1 MKTNEKKL
9 LAFTINIVI
18 VILEIETNQKEKQ
31 TMDYYDTAENVTLTK
46 GQAYVELERH
56 NLEGDYE
63 LFLKD
68 LGDHRTYEA
77 QKVLAWLGY

>member
-1 MKTNEKKL
+1 M
-9 LAFTINIVI
+9 A
-18 VILEIETNQKEKQ
+18 LEIVSLNKINQTRGLQ

-63 LFLKD
+63 LFLED

>member
-1 MKTNEKKL
+1 MTL
-9 LAFTINIVI
+9 SVA
-18 VILEIETNQKEKQ
+18 LEIVSLDKINQPKGIQ

>member
-1 MKTNEKKL
+1 MTL
-9 LAFTINIVI
+9 SVALARVSLNKIN
-18 VILEIETNQKEKQ
+18 QPKEKQ
-31 TMDYYDTAENVTLTK
+31 TMNYYDTAENVTLTK

-68 LGDHRTYEA
+68 LGDHRTNEA

>member
-1 MKTNEKKL
+1 
-9 LAFTINIVI
+9 
-18 VILEIETNQKEKQ
+18 
-31 TMDYYDTAENVTLTK
+31 MDYYDTAENVTLTK
-46 GQAYVELERH
+46 GQALVELERH

>member
-1 MKTNEKKL
+1 MTL
-9 LAFTINIVI
+9 SVA
-18 VILEIETNQKEKQ
+18 LEIVSLNKINQPKEIQ

-46 GQAYVELERH
+46 GQAYVQLERH

>member
-1 MKTNEKKL
+1 V
-9 LAFTINIVI
+9 A
-18 VILEIETNQKEKQ
+18 LEIVSLNKINQPKEKQ

-56 NLEGDYE
+56 NLDGEYD
-63 LFLKD
+63 LFLKEM
-68 LGDHRTYEA
+68 GDHKTYEA

>member
-1 MKTNEKKL
+1 V
-9 LAFTINIVI
+9 A
-18 VILEIETNQKEKQ
+18 LEIVSLNKINQPKEIQ

-46 GQAYVELERH
+46 GQAYVQLERH

>member
-1 MKTNEKKL
+1 MTL
-9 LAFTINIVI
+9 SVA
-18 VILEIETNQKEKQ
+18 LEIVSLNKINQTRGLQ